1 MKKEIKH
8 HIFTASLYQHN
19 NGIYEYNIDNVDVY
33 IQRNSIVLNQARMNP
48 FDLPHLFE
56 LINICLKELNNDT
69 NI

>member
-1 MKKEIKH
+1 MRKEIKH

-19 NGIYEYNIDNVDVY
+19 NGIYEYNIDRVDIY

-48 FDLPHLFE
+48 FDAPHLFE
-56 LINICLKELNNDT
+56 LINICLKELNNGT